1 MVKKFF
7 YFLASL
13 VVILSIIVFY
23 LSIIGYET
31 DKLNQNIRTKI
42 NENYPKLNIELEK
55 INLLLNPFNFTIK
68 LSTKNPKIKSKDI
81 DIDIREISTDIN
93 ILAFL
98 KKEFGINNIFLKS
111 DKNNIKDILKIFRLY
126 KDSPQ
131 LYIIQRLLKN
141 GLITINTKI
150 VFDENGKVKNNYE
163 IFGNIE
169 NLSLKLLN
177 NQQIQNINTNFT
189 LKENNLKFENIILK
203 YSNLNINSENISILK
218 VKDIFYINGNFE
230 NQNSKISQNILD
242 LIFNKQKFQDV
253 ILSSKNTFDLKI
265 SKKYKISDFN
275 IKSNINIKQALLILK
290 NQNLKKIILELDDK
304 ILLQDHKIEFIYN
317 KNLQ

>member
-218 VKDIFYINGNFE
+218 VKDIFYI
-230 NQNSKISQNILD
+230 KIGRASCRER
-242 LIFNKQKFQDV
+242 V
-253 ILSSKNTFDLKI
+253 
-265 SKKYKISDFN
+265 
-275 IKSNINIKQALLILK
+275 
-290 NQNLKKIILELDDK
+290 
-304 ILLQDHKIEFIYN
+304 
-317 KNLQ
+317 